1 MNTRLREVAD
11 IRSGYPF
18 RGRVDNDPAGDVA
31 VVSMRDVVPGQPLV
45 ATNLLRISQTIVEN
59 VEKHLLEEDDVIFQS
74 RGNRNHAAVIRGPLH
89 GVAALGLY
97 RIRPDHDQVSGEYLA
112 WFLNQE
118 RFQRSLSN
126 IAQGS
131 HIPFVPRAELAM
143 MRLPLP
149 SLEEQRRISE
159 LHKLRERHRQVQK
172 ELDDLTD
179 KLVGE
184 VKWRL
189 ANSSD
194 RTNKPITE

>member
-1 MNTRLREVAD
+1 MNTRLRDIAE

-18 RGRVDNDPAGDVA
+18 RGRVDNDPDGDVA
-31 VVSMRDVVPGQPLV
+31 VVSMRDVIPGQPIV
-45 ATNLLRISQTIVEN
+45 ARSLLRISQASIDH

-74 RGNRNHAAVIRGPLH
+74 RGNRNHAAIIRGPLH

-97 RIRPDHDQVSGEYLA
+97 RIRPDHDHVSGEYLA

-126 IAQGS
+126 VAQGS

-149 SLEEQRRISE
+149 SLEDQRRISE

-172 ELDDLTD
+172 EMDDLTD
-179 KLVGE
+179 KLVSE
-184 VKWRL
+184 VTWRL

-194 RTNKPITE
+194 RTNKLTTE

>member
-1 MNTRLREVAD
+1 MSTRLRDVAD

-18 RGRVDNDPAGDVA
+18 RVRVDNDPNGDVA
-31 VVSMRDVVPGQPLV
+31 VVSMRDVIPGQPLV
-45 ATNLLRISQTIVEN
+45 VENLLRIDQASIEN
-59 VEKHLLEEDDVIFQS
+59 IEKHLLEEDDVIFQS
-74 RGNRNHAAVIRGPLH
+74 RGNRNHAAIIRGRLH
-89 GVAALGLY
+89 GVAASGLY
-97 RIRPDHDQVSGEYLA
+97 RIRPDKDQVSGEYLA

-149 SLEEQRRISE
+149 SLEEQCRISE

-172 ELDDLTD
+172 EMDDLTD
-179 KLVGE
+179 KLVSE
-184 VKWRL
+184 VTWRL
-189 ANSSD
+189 ANSDD
-194 RTNKPITE
+194 RTNKLTDE